1 MNQLEKL
8 SIEKSVPGRRGARVL
23 PPSRPAASW
32 LPATALRQ
40 QPPRLPEM
48 SEFDVVR
55 HYTRLSRLNFSLDT
69 HFYPLGSCTMKYNPR
84 VNEEIAA
91 LDGFAA
97 AHPLAPAGALQGTLE
112 MTWRLE
118 QMLCELTGLAAFTLQ
133 PAAGAHGEL
142 TGILLAAAWHRS
154 RRDHRRTEVLVAD
167 SSHGTNPAS
176 AAMGGFAVKTVASG
190 PDGRVDL
197 AVLQAALGPQT
208 ALVMLTVP
216 NTLGL
221 FETMIREIATAVHAA
236 GALLYLDGANYN
248 ALMGL
253 VRPADMGADI
263 LHLNLHKSFSTPHG
277 GGGPGAGPVGVSAA
291 LEPFLPL
298 PRVVEKNGRYA
309 LKSSGRKSIG
319 RMRTCLGNMA
329 VLLRAYAY
337 LRSHDAA
344 ALRGMAEDAILNA
357 NYVRAKLCDL
367 YPAAYNEPCMHEC
380 VLQTK
385 PEKMNGIKTL
395 DVAKR
400 LLDYGFHA
408 PTIYFPLIVPEALM
422 IEPTETESRETLDA
436 FVAAMRAI
444 HAEAL
449 TNPEQ
454 VQTAPHNLPVR
465 RLDELAAARNP
476 NVAWAQHPLISD
488 L

>member
-1 MNQLEKL
+1 MSPREKL
-8 SIEKSVPGRRGARVL
+8 SIEKSVPGRRGVRVL
-23 PPSRPAASW
+23 LASRPAADW

-97 AHPLAPAGALQGTLE
+97 AHPVAPERALQGTLE
-112 MTWRLE
+112 MAWRLE

-133 PAAGAHGEL
+133 PAAGAQGEL
-142 TGILLAAAWHRS
+142 TGILLASAWHRS
-154 RRDHRRTEVLVAD
+154 RRDHRRTEILVAD

-176 AAMGGFAVKTVASG
+176 ATMGGFAVKTVASG
-190 PDGRVDL
+190 ADGRVDL

-221 FETMIREIATAVHAA
+221 FETTIREIAHAVHEA

-253 VRPADMGADI
+253 VRSSDMGVDI

-277 GGGPGAGPVGVSAA
+277 GGGPGSGPVGVAA
-291 LEPFLPL
+291 ELVPFLPL
-298 PRVVEKNGRYA
+298 PRVLEKNGRYV
-309 LKSSGRKSIG
+309 LKTTGRKSIG
-319 RMRTCLGNMA
+319 RVRTCLGNVA
-329 VLLRAYAY
+329 VFLRAYAY
-337 LRSHDAA
+337 LRGHDAV
-344 ALRGMAEDAILNA
+344 ALRGIAEDAILNA
-357 NYVRAKLCDL
+357 NYVRVKLSDL
-367 YPAAYNEPCMHEC
+367 YPAAIDEPCMHEC
-380 VLQTK
+380 VLQTD
-385 PEKMNGIKTL
+385 PQRMRGVKTL

-449 TNPEQ
+449 ADPEQ
-454 VQTAPHNLPVR
+454 VQTAPHHLPVR
-465 RLDELAAARNP
+465 RLDELAAARTP
-476 NVAWAQHPLISD
+476 NVAWGAAES
-488 L
+488 

>member
-1 MNQLEKL
+1 MIQREKL
-8 SIEKSVPGRRGARVL
+8 SIEKSVPGRRGVRVL
-23 PPSRPAASW
+23 PASRPAADW
-32 LPATALRQ
+32 LPERALRQ
-40 QPPRLPEM
+40 HPPRLPEM

-84 VNEEIAA
+84 VNEAIAA
-91 LDGFAA
+91 LDGFTA
-97 AHPLAPAGALQGTLE
+97 AHPLAPTRALQGTLE
-112 MTWRLE
+112 MAWRLE

-133 PAAGAHGEL
+133 PAAGAQGEL
-142 TGILLAAAWHRS
+142 TGILLASAWHRS
-154 RRDHRRTEVLVAD
+154 RRDHRRTEILVAD

-176 AAMGGFAVKTVASG
+176 ATMGGFAVNTVASG
-190 PDGRVDL
+190 ADGRVDL
-197 AVLQAALGPQT
+197 AAIRAALGPQT

-221 FETMIREIATAVHAA
+221 FETTICEIAHAVHEA

-253 VRPADMGADI
+253 VRPADIGADI
-263 LHLNLHKSFSTPHG
+263 LHFNVHKSFSTPHG
-277 GGGPGAGPVGVSAA
+277 GGGPGAGPVGVAA
-291 LEPFLPL
+291 HLVPFLPL
-298 PRVVEKNGRYA
+298 PRVIETNGRYI
-309 LKSSGRKSIG
+309 LKSSARKSIG
-319 RMRTCLGNMA
+319 RMRTCLGNVA
-329 VLLRAYAY
+329 VLLRGYAY
-337 LRSHDAA
+337 LRSHDAV
-344 ALRGMAEDAILNA
+344 ALRGIAEDAILNA
-357 NYVRAKLCDL
+357 NYVRVKLSDL
-367 YPAAYNEPCMHEC
+367 YPAAIDEPCMHEC
-380 VLQTK
+380 VLQTN
-385 PEKMNGIKTL
+385 PEQMRGVKTL

-444 HAEAL
+444 HAEAM
-449 TNPEQ
+449 TDPEQ
-454 VQTAPHNLPVR
+454 VQTAPHHLPVR

-476 NVAWAQHPLISD
+476 TVAWGATVP
-488 L
+488 

>member
-1 MNQLEKL
+1 MSPREKL
-8 SIEKSVPGRRGARVL
+8 SIEKSVPGRRGVRVL
-23 PPSRPAASW
+23 PASRSAADW
-32 LPATALRQ
+32 LPTTALRQ
-40 QPPRLPEM
+40 HPPRLPEM

-84 VNEEIAA
+84 VNEAIAA
-91 LDGFAA
+91 LNGFAA
-97 AHPLAPAGALQGTLE
+97 AHPLAPERALQGTLE
-112 MTWRLE
+112 MAWRLE

-133 PAAGAHGEL
+133 PAAGAQGEL
-142 TGILLAAAWHRS
+142 TGILLASAWHRS
-154 RRDHRRTEVLVAD
+154 RRDHRRTEILVAD

-176 AAMGGFAVKTVASG
+176 ATMGGFAVNTVASG
-190 PDGRVDL
+190 ADGRVDL

-221 FETMIREIATAVHAA
+221 FETRIREIADVVHAA

-253 VRPADMGADI
+253 VRPSDMGADI

-277 GGGPGAGPVGVSAA
+277 GGGPGSGPVGVAA
-291 LEPFLPL
+291 HLAPFLPL
-298 PRVVEKNGRYA
+298 PRVIEKNGRYVV
-309 LKSSGRKSIG
+309 KTTGRKSIG
-319 RMRTCLGNMA
+319 RVRTCLGNVA
-329 VLLRAYAY
+329 VFLRAYAY
-337 LRSHDAA
+337 LRGHDAA
-344 ALRGMAEDAILNA
+344 ALRGIAEDAILNA
-357 NYVRAKLCDL
+357 NYVRVKLSDL
-367 YPAAYNEPCMHEC
+367 YPAAIDEPCMHEC
-380 VLQTK
+380 VLQTD
-385 PEKMNGIKTL
+385 PERMRGVKTL

-422 IEPTETESRETLDA
+422 IEPTETESLETLDA

-444 HAEAL
+444 YVEAVAD
-449 TNPEQ
+449 PEQ
-454 VQTAPHNLPVR
+454 VQTAPHHLPVR

-476 NVAWAQHPLISD
+476 NVAWGAAES
-488 L
+488 